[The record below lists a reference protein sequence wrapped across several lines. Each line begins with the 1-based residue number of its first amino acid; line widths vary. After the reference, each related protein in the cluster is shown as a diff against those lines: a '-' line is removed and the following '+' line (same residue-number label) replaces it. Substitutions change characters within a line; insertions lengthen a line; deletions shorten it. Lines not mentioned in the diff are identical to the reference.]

1 MGFMAASVAAGRSAV
16 VWTIAL
22 LTPAFL
28 LLAGLYVWPILRILP
43 EAFTGSG
50 FEQFFAS
57 PVYVSV
63 TWTTVRI
70 ALTVAVITLIIGYP
84 AAWMIATRT
93 GWQRMLLVIAVIVPF
108 LTSSLVRTFSWMAML
123 GSNGL
128 ISNLLRALGVTD
140 KPTSFLFTDFA
151 VVIALVHVS
160 LPLMTF
166 SLVAV
171 MRRIPP
177 EVIGVSEALGS
188 SKLRTMLRVVLPQ
201 TLPGVTSGLIVVTLF
216 AMASFIAPA
225 ILGGTSQ
232 TMLAQLIQATI
243 ERGSNRS
250 FAAALSVVLA
260 FLAAAAVGVIWLVM
274 WMLRRRYKRTPRV
287 NDQPQEGALSP
298 VVRRGQSNAN
308 VERGVWKAAYGIYYV
323 AIVIFSLAPMAIL
336 VPIAFTSGTVLVFPT
351 PGFSTQWFE
360 AVLAPDWVDAAL
372 TSLRI
377 AVIAAVVAVVIATLT
392 VLATAKNKL
401 MARAADQGMLLP
413 MTVPTV
419 VFALG
424 AYVTFVRLGL
434 VDTELGLVLAQTVLA
449 LPICYLVIAAGYTS
463 TEVRL
468 EDAALSLGAS
478 KVRAIGTIV
487 VPLMLPAL
495 AVAVLMGVLMS
506 FDESVASIFL
516 SGLDVTTLPRKLWS
530 GIRFSTS
537 PDVAAAAVGVL
548 GFGLVMIGL
557 TVGLYTMLN
566 RRQRRS
572 VIPFPTTSTEE
583 K

>member
-1 MGFMAASVAAGRSAV
+1 M
-16 VWTIAL
+16 WTVAL
-22 LTPAFL
+22 LAPAIL

-43 EAFTGSG
+43 EAFTGTG
-50 FEQFFAS
+50 FEQFFGS
-57 PVYVSV
+57 SVYPNV
-63 TWTTVRI
+63 TWTTARI
-70 ALTVAVITLIIGYP
+70 ALTVAVITLVVAYP
-84 AAWMIATRT
+84 AAWMIATRS
-93 GWQRMLLVIAVIVPF
+93 GWQQMLLVVAVIVPF

-128 ISNLLRALGVTD
+128 ISNLLRALGITD

-151 VVIALVHVS
+151 VVVALVHVS

-171 MRRIPP
+171 MRRIPR
-177 EVIGVSEALGS
+177 EVMGVSEALGS
-188 SKLRTMLRVVLPQ
+188 SKLRTMFRVVLPQ

-243 ERGSNRS
+243 ETGSNRS
-250 FAAALSVVLA
+250 FAAALSLVLA
-260 FLAAAAVGVIWLVM
+260 GLAAAAVALIWLVM
-274 WMLRRRYKRTPRV
+274 WVLRRRHRRTPQIH
-287 NDQPQEGALSP
+287 DQPQPGALSP
-298 VVRRGQSNAN
+298 VARRGGSNAN
-308 VERGVWKAAYGIYYV
+308 LERGVWKAAYGIYYV
-323 AIVIFSLAPMAIL
+323 AIVVFSLAPMAIL

-377 AVIAAVVAVVIATLT
+377 AVIAAVIAVVIATLT
-392 VLATAKNKL
+392 VLATAKSKL

-413 MTVPTV
+413 MTIPTV

-434 VDTELGLVLAQTVLA
+434 VDTELGLILAQTVLA

-478 KVRAIGTIV
+478 KVRAIGTVV

-495 AVAVLMGVLMS
+495 AVALLMGVLMS

-548 GFGLVMIGL
+548 GFGLVMIAL
-557 TVGLYTMLN
+557 TVGLYTVLN

-572 VIPFPTTSTEE
+572 VIPFPATPTEE
-583 K
+583 N